1 VGRPASD
8 VREQIVS
15 AALGILHERGVR
27 ALVQTRVA
35 RAAGVP
41 QGHLTYY
48 FPKKADLLVAVAR
61 RFREDT
67 AREAARWF
75 GPGRPQGLSRE
86 ERVLAVVRGLG
97 EDLARTRALV
107 GLMLE
112 SESEPALHKE
122 MLEGAADLRRFLAWV
137 LGREEPDADVDL
149 VLALFWGLGIQ
160 HLLAGG
166 AQGKK
171 QHADLAARA
180 AALIPLLAR
189 PQDAR

>member
-1 VGRPASD
+1 VG
-8 VREQIVS
+8 
-15 AALGILHERGVR
+15 AALGILHEHGVR
-27 ALVQTRVA
+27 AVVQTRVA

-67 AREAARWF
+67 GREAARWF
-75 GPGRPQGLSRE
+75 GPGRPRGLSRE
-86 ERVLAVVRGLG
+86 ERVLAVARGLG
-97 EDLARTRALV
+97 EDLTRTRALV

-112 SESEPALHKE
+112 SESEPALRKE
-122 MLEGAADLRRFLAWV
+122 MLEGAAEMRRFLAWV
-137 LGREEPDADVDL
+137 LGREEPDGDVDL

-160 HLLAGG
+160 RLLAGER
-166 AQGKK
+166 QGRKR
-171 QHADLAARA
+171 HAELAARV
-180 AALIPLLAR
+180 AALIPLLAGR